1 MKLLFILII
10 ILKLYNITTINC
22 SSNNETTKRTFISK
36 SVSLNYIQ
44 IAINDTMRIEYLNQ
58 FLSTKIYQH
67 NEKIN
72 LMLIPEIRYIYI
84 LKLTK
89 LISYYFMYI
98 FIINLNLDH

>member
-1 MKLLFILII
+1 MKFLFILII
-10 ILKLYNITTINC
+10 ILKIYNITTINC

-89 LISYYFMYI
+89 LISYYLYI
-98 FIINLNLDH
+98 FITNLNLDH

>member
-10 ILKLYNITTINC
+10 ILKIYNITTINC
-22 SSNNETTKRTFISK
+22 LSNNETTKRTFISK

-72 LMLIPEIRYIYI
+72 LMLIPEIRYI

-89 LISYYFMYI
+89 LISYYLYI

>member
-22 SSNNETTKRTFISK
+22 SSNNETTK

-84 LKLTK
+84 
-89 LISYYFMYI
+89 Y
-98 FIINLNLDH
+98 

>member
-1 MKLLFILII
+1 MKFLFILII
-10 ILKLYNITTINC
+10 ILKIYIITTINC

-84 LKLTK
+84 
-89 LISYYFMYI
+89 YMYI
-98 FIINLNLDH
+98 KIN

>member
-22 SSNNETTKRTFISK
+22 TSNNETTKRTFISK